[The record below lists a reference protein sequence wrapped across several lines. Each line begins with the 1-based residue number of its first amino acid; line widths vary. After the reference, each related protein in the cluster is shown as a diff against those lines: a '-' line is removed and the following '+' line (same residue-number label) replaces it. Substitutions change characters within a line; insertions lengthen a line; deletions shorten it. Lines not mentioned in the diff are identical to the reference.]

1 MTMINGIKVEAE
13 DPGFISPNLD
23 KYPLGNGKNK
33 NKITFYEWEDG
44 EQSMNCPTCGFEC
57 VHITGVE
64 VFTRG
69 DDREEHTHTTVDM
82 LSNETSVKQI
92 RGYGRNP
99 SGRRDG
105 LILSGH
111 CETGCKFEIE
121 IAQHKGNTFFKSNRT
136 GSVNKDE
143 VE

>member
-1 MTMINGIKVEAE
+1 MTTIKQVIEKHFPSQ
-13 DPGFISPNLD
+13 DRND
-23 KYPLGNGKNK
+23 DT
-33 NKITFYEWEDG
+33 KITFSEIYAG

-57 VHITGVE
+57 THITGVE

-69 DDREEHTHTTVDM
+69 EDKEEHTHTTVDM
-82 LSNETSVKQI
+82 ATNKTTVERIK
-92 RGYGRNP
+92 GHGRNP
-99 SGRRDG
+99 SARRDG
-105 LILSGH
+105 VILSGY
-111 CETGCKFEIE
+111 CEGNCKFEIE